1 MSTSIYV
8 YCVYIDIYIYVYI
21 MYDKCPLSLSLCAY
35 VYTIIFQGFV
45 VPRQL
50 IDRSWTMPCITCSF
64 CQMMPLDCWLL
75 RLLLRPSCWSQEA
88 NGWKVLTVL
97 ISVLN
102 SQIGQM
108 KLPSFFLIRMMKV
121 YDHLRPFHWLMQYL
135 YGCSLSRHYQ
145 RTWRWPLCCEW
156 NVHATSSSR
165 YDYNRLHTLENL
177 VMNCL

>member
-1 MSTSIYV
+1 MTSA
-8 YCVYIDIYIYVYI
+8 
-21 MYDKCPLSLSLCAY
+21 LSLSLCAY